1 MAATSRRVAA
11 TLPRVATVV
20 KNLERED
27 PWGPDNLYLGRPW
40 FYHPDG
46 GYFDGPVSAQ
56 AV

>member
-20 KNLERED
+20 KNLERKD
-27 PWGPDNLYLGRPW
+27 PWGPDNLYLGHPW